1 MALWDK
7 IGSSGNVEDRRGMST
22 GGIAVSGVTGLI
34 LFLAMMF
41 LGGQDNTMLDQVLNQ
56 VVQQQGS
63 SQTAEQ
69 PAQFQGADDYEVFTS
84 KVLGSNNDVWSGIFA
99 AQGQQYT
106 PPKLVLFRQATQSGC
121 GYATS
126 AVGPHYCPTDQT
138 IYLDETFFDELQ
150 KRFGGSSGDV
160 AQAYVI
166 SHEVGHHV
174 QNLKGD
180 MDQMMQAQQMGSGDA
195 NELSVALEL
204 QADCYAGVWASSLRD
219 QGVFESDKEIN
230 EALSAASAV
239 GDDRIQEATT
249 GRVNPESWT
258 HGSSEQRV
266 KWFKT
271 GYTTADAAQ
280 CKTGV

>member
-7 IGSSGNVEDRRGMST
+7 IGSTGSVEDRRGMST

-56 VVQQQGS
+56 AVQQGS
-63 SQTAEQ
+63 TQTTDQ
-69 PAQFQGADDYEVFTS
+69 PTQFDGADDYEVFTS

-121 GYATS
+121 GYASS
-126 AVGPHYCPTDQT
+126 AVGPHYCPNDQT
-138 IYLDETFFDELQ
+138 VYLDETFFDELQ

-180 MDQMMQAQQMGSGDA
+180 MDQMMQAQQNGSGDA
-195 NELSVALEL
+195 NQLSVALEL
-204 QADCYAGVWASSLRD
+204 QADCYAGVWANSLRD
-219 QGVFESDKEIN
+219 LGVFESDKEIN

-239 GDDRIQEATT
+239 GDDHIQETMS
-249 GRVNPESWT
+249 GSVNPESWT
-258 HGSSEQRV
+258 HGSSDQRV
-266 KWFKT
+266 SAFKT
-271 GYTTADAAQ
+271 GFTTGDASK
-280 CKTGV
+280 CSM

>member
-7 IGSSGNVEDRRGMST
+7 IGSSGSVEDRRGMST

-56 VVQQQGS
+56 VVQQQGTT
-63 SQTAEQ
+63 QTADQ
-69 PAQFQGADDYEVFTS
+69 PTQFDGADDYEVFTS
-84 KVLGSNNDVWSGIFA
+84 KVLGSNNDVWSGIFTA
-99 AQGQQYT
+99 SGQQYT

-121 GYATS
+121 GYASS
-126 AVGPHYCPTDQT
+126 AVGPHYCPEDQT

-166 SHEVGHHV
+166 SHEVSHHV

-180 MDQMMQAQQMGSGDA
+180 MDQMMQAQQMGGDEA
-195 NELSVALEL
+195 NQLSVALEL

-219 QGVFESDKEIN
+219 LGVFESDNEIQ
-230 EALSAASAV
+230 EAISAAESV
-239 GDDRIQEATT
+239 GDDRIQEKMT
-249 GRVNPESWT
+249 GSVNPESWT
-258 HGSSEQRV
+258 HGSSAQRV
-266 KWFKT
+266 SAFKT
-271 GYTTADAAQ
+271 GYTTGDAAQ
-280 CKTGV
+280 CKM

>member
-7 IGSSGNVEDRRGMST
+7 IGSSGSVEDRRGMST

-56 VVQQQGS
+56 VVQQQGTT
-63 SQTAEQ
+63 QTADQ
-69 PAQFQGADDYEVFTS
+69 PTQFDGADDYEVFTS
-84 KVLGSNNDVWSGIFA
+84 KVLGSNNDVWSGIFTA
-99 AQGQQYT
+99 SGQQYT

-121 GYATS
+121 GFASS
-126 AVGPHYCPTDQT
+126 AVGPHYCPEDQT

-180 MDQMMQAQQMGSGDA
+180 MDQMMQAQQMGGDEA
-195 NELSVALEL
+195 NQLSVALEL

-219 QGVFESDKEIN
+219 LGVFESDNEIQ
-230 EALSAASAV
+230 EAISAAESV
-239 GDDRIQEATT
+239 GDDRIQEKMT
-249 GRVNPESWT
+249 GSVNPESWT
-258 HGSSEQRV
+258 HGSSAQRV
-266 KWFKT
+266 SAFKT
-271 GYTTADAAQ
+271 GYTTGDAAQ
-280 CKTGV
+280 CKM